1 MERNDGGTGSKTSNI
16 IFCEFLCL
24 LRGNYLM
31 TYLSRE
37 FSRLRGRII
46 DEMRSNL
53 NAHPYSM
60 FSFPGSILG
69 PLEWACPEYLGLSSI
84 VCGLA
89 LGVFTLPCTNGV
101 SLGLPYLEK
110 QKSGQWMAT
119 LHQAKFMGFSI
130 IFITKSGRPNS
141 FVDIQGGAT
150 EN

>member
-31 TYLSRE
+31 TYLSWE

-46 DEMRSNL
+46 DGMRSNL

-60 FSFPGSILG
+60 FSFPRSVLG

-101 SLGLPYLEK
+101 SFLHRIASVAPPIKPHITLSQRAPYIGHPEGWL
-110 QKSGQWMAT
+110 
-119 LHQAKFMGFSI
+119 
-130 IFITKSGRPNS
+130 
-141 FVDIQGGAT
+141 V
-150 EN
+150 